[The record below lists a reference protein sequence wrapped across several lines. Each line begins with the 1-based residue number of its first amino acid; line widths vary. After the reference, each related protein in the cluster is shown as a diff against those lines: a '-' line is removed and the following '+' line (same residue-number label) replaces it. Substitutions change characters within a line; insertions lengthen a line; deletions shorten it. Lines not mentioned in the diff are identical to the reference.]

1 MSGPEATGAERP
13 SEIDY
18 VERWRQLVQA
28 RTDQGRRL
36 DTQHPSGDEWAGC
49 AERFRRLTAA
59 VTHGGTVDPFLD
71 LVRPHVRPEA
81 TVLDVGAGTGRH
93 VAALA
98 PQVAQVVAV
107 EPSAAMREQMAIVVR
122 EANLTNVEVVPES
135 WPSARVE
142 PADIVICSHVAYF
155 AEDIATFLRR
165 LDEVTRGHC
174 FITLR
179 NEQRE
184 IATVELFER
193 VWGEPRCPEPTFVDL
208 FGAAIQLGL
217 RPRAV
222 TIPFS
227 INPGFASPEDAVPM
241 VRATLLN
248 PEGREVDAK
257 LRAYLAERLV
267 QRDGAWYWNVP
278 PTSAGVLSWERTN

>member
-1 MSGPEATGAERP
+1 MNEPEGKGAERP
-13 SEIDY
+13 TEIDY
-18 VERWRQLVQA
+18 VERWRRLVQV
-28 RTDQGRRL
+28 RSDQGRRL
-36 DTQHPSGDEWAGC
+36 DTQHQRGDEWAGC
-49 AERFRRLTAA
+49 AERFRLLTAA
-59 VTHGGTVDPFLD
+59 VTRGGSVDPFLD
-71 LVRPHVRPEA
+71 IVRLHVRPDA
-81 TVLDVGAGTGRH
+81 TVLDVGAGAGRH

-107 EPSAAMREQMAIVVR
+107 EPSAAMREQMAIVLG

-135 WPSARVE
+135 WPNARVE
-142 PADIVICSHVAYF
+142 PADLVICSHVAYF
-155 AEDIATFLRR
+155 ADDISTFLRR

-193 VWGEPRCPEPTFVDL
+193 VWGEPRCPEPSFVDL
-208 FGAAIQLGL
+208 FGAAIQIGL

-227 INPGFASPEDAVPM
+227 INPGFASPEDAVPI
-241 VRATLLN
+241 VRASLLN
-248 PEGREVDAK
+248 PDGPEVDAK
-257 LRAYLAERLV
+257 IRAYLTERLV